1 MVDHVGGALVLFTT
15 DVGGAL
21 VGRVGGALVLI
32 TTDGG
37 SCRWSSSVAH
47 Y

>member
-1 MVDHVGGALVLFTT
+1 MVGCVSGALVLFTT
-15 DVGGAL
+15 NG
-21 VGRVGGALVLI
+21 GRVGGALLLF

-37 SCRWSSSVAH
+37 SCWWRSSVVH